1 MRDANRLKERVELR
15 LDRPQITSI
24 AVVALLLAGT
34 IFALGVMVGK
44 NLAPQV
50 KPPAAASLLDR
61 LDAVQADAGGADG
74 LTFQEELTRR
84 SAPERPVA
92 AAIHAPT
99 VRAEHPPATAI
110 ILPGP
115 PSVPPATNALIA
127 VHPMT
132 DAGGMDSTVATRE
145 TSPEPFT
152 QPLQKADPAE
162 KGVAQ
167 VPFTVQV
174 KATQSQSEADK
185 FAAKLRLQGYHSSV
199 AEADVVG
206 KGKWYRVRVG
216 HFDTRAEAEHYLTDF
231 ERETHL
237 SAFVTQVSH

>member
-1 MRDANRLKERVELR
+1 
-15 LDRPQITSI
+15 
-24 AVVALLLAGT
+24 
-34 IFALGVMVGK
+34 
-44 NLAPQV
+44 LAPQV
-50 KPPAAASLLDR
+50 KPPATASLLDR

-84 SAPERPVA
+84 STPERPVA
-92 AAIHAPT
+92 TAIHAPT
-99 VRAEHPPATAI
+99 VRTEHPSPTAI
-110 ILPGP
+110 ILPTP
-115 PSVPPATNALIA
+115 PSATPGPSALIA

-132 DAGGMDSTVATRE
+132 DAGSADSPIATRE
-145 TSPEPFT
+145 VSPEPFT
-152 QPLQKADPAE
+152 QPLQNVDPTE
-162 KGVAQ
+162 KGTAQ

-174 KATQSQSEADK
+174 KATQSQGEADK

-199 AEADVVG
+199 AAADVAG

-237 SAFVTQVSH
+237 SAFVTQVNH